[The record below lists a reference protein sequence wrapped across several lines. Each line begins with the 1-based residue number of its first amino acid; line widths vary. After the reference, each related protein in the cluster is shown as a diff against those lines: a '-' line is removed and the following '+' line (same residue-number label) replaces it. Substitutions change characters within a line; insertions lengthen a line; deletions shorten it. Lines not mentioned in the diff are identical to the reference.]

1 MSALE
6 ELVGLKST
14 IEEKLTELVGHE
26 WQIRN
31 GLTVPRTDDIVLRD
45 GAVQLDAVYLYTDMM
60 GSTRLVS
67 EFAPGTAAKVTR
79 AFINTACRV
88 IRNRDGHIRSFDG
101 DRVMGIFVGADK
113 EGRAVRTALE
123 ITYATD
129 KLVWPALERR
139 LPSLT
144 RQGFK
149 LRHVSGVAAGPV
161 FMARTG
167 IYDHNDL
174 ISIGSAANV
183 AAKLSD
189 IREDPQYRSYITRSL
204 YDAMPEHCAVT
215 DGKVMWQAHHVPV
228 NGEQLAVCRSNWEW
242 PVT

>member
-1 MSALE
+1 MF
-6 ELVGLKST
+6 LKGT

-45 GAVQLDAVYLYTDMM
+45 GAVQLDAVYLYTNMM

-67 EFAPGTAAKVTR
+67 EFAPETAAKVTR

-129 KLVWPALERR
+129 KIVWPALERR

-174 ISIGSAANV
+174 ISTPPRTSQRNSATSGKTLST
-183 AAKLSD
+183 AATSP
-189 IREDPQYRSYITRSL
+189 DPSTTQ
-204 YDAMPEHCAVT
+204 
-215 DGKVMWQAHHVPV
+215 
-228 NGEQLAVCRSNWEW
+228 CRSSV
-242 PVT
+242 PLQMGRSCGRRTASL